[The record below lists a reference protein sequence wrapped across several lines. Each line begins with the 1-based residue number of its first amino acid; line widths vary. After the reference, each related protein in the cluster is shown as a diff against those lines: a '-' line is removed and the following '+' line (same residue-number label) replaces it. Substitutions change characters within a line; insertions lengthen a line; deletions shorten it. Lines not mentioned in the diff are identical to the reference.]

1 MKTVAEAF
9 RIPRRCITKGD
20 VGIEIEVEGKNL
32 PRQVKGWNSEADG
45 SLRGEENIEYVLSTP
60 GTLDEAEQALNNLD
74 RAYKANESVV
84 DDTVRAGVHVH
95 INAQHLT
102 LVELFNFITIYLIL
116 EEPLTKFCGEYREG
130 NLFCL
135 RSCDAEYVLFALR
148 EAAQSRVFGG
158 LVHDNLRYSSM
169 NVKAL
174 GTYGSLEFRAMRGT
188 RDLDLIMDWTKILYG
203 LREAAKTFR
212 VPSDVINSFS
222 EGAYE
227 LFLTRTLGDY
237 SNLFLQM
244 PGWEKMVKDG
254 MRRAQTIAFA
264 TNWEKYFE
272 KEAVNP
278 FAVPMFMEEAQI
290 VRRYDAPPVRAN
302 FDWELPLRPV
312 APAPVQ
318 NFGALW
324 VLQNLTIDPDTLSP
338 APLRRAA
345 RADEAEAEMM
355 RIMVSDFPTPMEVGY
370 DAYDFPHV
378 TRMRLARYY
387 LQGESG
393 SYKVTMVRA
402 INRMNANADAE
413 PF

>member
-1 MKTVAEAF
+1 MKTVVEAF

-45 SLRGEENIEYVLSTP
+45 SLRGEENIEYVLSAP
-60 GTLDEAEQALNNLD
+60 GTLDEAQQALNNLD
-74 RAYKANESVV
+74 KAYTDNKSVV

-188 RDLDLIMDWTKILYG
+188 RDLDLIMGWTKILYG

-227 LFLTRTLGDY
+227 LFMVRTLGQYAD
-237 SNLFLQM
+237 LFMTM

-264 TNWEKYFE
+264 TNWEKYFA

-278 FAVPMFMEEAQI
+278 FAAPMFMEEAQI
-290 VRRYDAPPVRAN
+290 VRRLDVPPN
-302 FDWELPLRPV
+302 FDWGQPVRPV
-312 APAPVQ
+312 APAPAQ
-318 NFGALW
+318 NFGAIW
-324 VLQNLTIDPDTLSP
+324 VLQNLIIDPDTLSP
-338 APLRRAA
+338 EPLRRAA
-345 RADEAEAEMM
+345 RANEAEAEMM
-355 RIMVSDFPTPMEVGY
+355 RTMESDFPTPIEVGY
-370 DAYDFPHV
+370 DAYDFPPG
-378 TRMRLARYY
+378 TRARLARYY

-402 INRMNANADAE
+402 INRMNVNVDAE

>member
-32 PRQVKGWNSEADG
+32 PRRVKGWNSEADG
-45 SLRGEENIEYVLSTP
+45 SLRGEENIEYVLSAP
-60 GTLDEAEQALNNLD
+60 GTLDEAQQALNNLD
-74 RAYKANESVV
+74 KAYKDNDSVV

-203 LREAAKTFR
+203 LREAGKTFR

-227 LFLTRTLGDY
+227 MFMVRTLGQY
-237 SNLFLQM
+237 AELFM
-244 PGWEKMVKDG
+244 TIPNWEKMVKDG
-254 MRRAQTIAFA
+254 MRRAQTIAFC

-272 KEAVNP
+272 KEVVNP
-278 FAVPMFMEEAQI
+278 FAAPMFMEEAV
-290 VRRYDAPPVRAN
+290 VRRYVEPN
-302 FDWELPLRPV
+302 FDWAPPP
-312 APAPVQ
+312 PAPVRD
-318 NFGALW
+318 GRAVW
-324 VLQNLTIDPDTLSP
+324 VVRYLLTDPEELNP
-338 APLRRAA
+338 MPLCRAA
-345 RADEAEAEMM
+345 RANEVELEIM
-355 RIMVSDFPTPMEVGY
+355 RQIEGDFPTPMDVGY
-370 DAYDFPHV
+370 DVYDFPPHV
-378 TRMRLARYY
+378 RKRLARYY

-393 SYKVTMVRA
+393 SYKVTLVRA
-402 INRMNANADAE
+402 INTLNANVDAE